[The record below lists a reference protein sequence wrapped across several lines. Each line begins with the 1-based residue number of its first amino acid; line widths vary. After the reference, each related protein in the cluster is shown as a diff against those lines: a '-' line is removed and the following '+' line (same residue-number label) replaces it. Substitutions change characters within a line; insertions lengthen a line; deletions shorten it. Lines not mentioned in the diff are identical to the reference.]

1 MQYNYLIDP
10 QTRMGMKHIQ
20 WRNSV
25 LIFDEAHNVEV
36 TSPEPWWDYRSMV
49 LLPVG

>member
-1 MQYNYLIDP
+1 VQYNYLIDP

-36 TSPEPWWDYRSMV
+36 TSTEPSWDYRSMV